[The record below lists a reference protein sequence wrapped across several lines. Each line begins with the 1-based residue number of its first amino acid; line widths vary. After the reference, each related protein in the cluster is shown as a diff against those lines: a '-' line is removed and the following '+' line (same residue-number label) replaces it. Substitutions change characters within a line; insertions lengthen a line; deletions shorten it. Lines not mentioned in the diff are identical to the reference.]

1 MNFGLLGF
9 ACDEGVRRN
18 HGRPGA
24 FLGPNVFREVLS
36 KINMPVF
43 RDFGDIECLDSDL
56 ETAQK
61 NLGLKIV
68 EILSQNYMPVVV
80 GGGHET
86 AYGHFLGISKFLGQ
100 KNCGIINFDA
110 HFDLRP
116 LTSPLTPLH
125 QVERGNNSRTAFSPS
140 PLGGEGPGVRSLGT
154 SGTPFLQIAHE
165 RQEKKL
171 KFDYL
176 VLGIQPFANSQAL
189 FNQARDLE
197 VSYVLA
203 ENLDKQAPAAIDKI
217 LSQHEF
223 IYLSICLDIF
233 AEAFAPGVSAPQ
245 VLGVFPHQVLPL
257 LRQIMQSNKVIS
269 CDIVELAPI
278 YDRQNTTAKLAASLM
293 ATLSRDK

>member
-56 ETAQK
+56 ETAQE
-61 NLGLKIV
+61 NLSLKVV
-68 EILSQNYMPVVV
+68 EILSQNYMPFVV

-110 HFDLRP
+110 HFDLR
-116 LTSPLTPLH
+116 SS
-125 QVERGNNSRTAFSPS
+125 N
-140 PLGGEGPGVRSLGT
+140 LGT

-176 VLGIQPFANSQAL
+176 VLGIQPFSNSQVL

-203 ENLDKQAPAAIDKI
+203 ENLEKQAPAAIDKI